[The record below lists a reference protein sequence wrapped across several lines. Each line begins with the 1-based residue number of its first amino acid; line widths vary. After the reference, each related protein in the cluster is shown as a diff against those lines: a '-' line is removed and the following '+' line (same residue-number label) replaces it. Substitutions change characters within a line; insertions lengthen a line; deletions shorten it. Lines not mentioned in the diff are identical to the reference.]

1 MKGARVYPVFCGY
14 HFSVCLS
21 LEDFPREKSILHKLE
36 GAWESI
42 RKHNCVCVI
51 KRSFYKSGWKSN
63 PSGSGEMP
71 LRWRNS
77 HGDLSELTLLGSASA
92 PDPVL

>member
-1 MKGARVYPVFCGY
+1 MFEVGLLGIRGPATDSSSKERESMKGARVYPVFCGY

-42 RKHNCVCVI
+42 RKHNCVCVCVCHKKELLKIWVEI
-51 KRSFYKSGWKSN
+51 KPIWVG
-63 PSGSGEMP
+63 
-71 LRWRNS
+71 
-77 HGDLSELTLLGSASA
+77 
-92 PDPVL
+92 